1 MIASLQVNAVE
12 YALDVIEDH
21 QNQHEG
27 LQHLVEYQVSWGYLF
42 IHASMN

>member
-1 MIASLQVNAVE
+1 VE

-21 QNQHEG
+21 QNQHEEG
-27 LQHLVEYQVSWGYLF
+27 LQHLVEYQVSCGYLF